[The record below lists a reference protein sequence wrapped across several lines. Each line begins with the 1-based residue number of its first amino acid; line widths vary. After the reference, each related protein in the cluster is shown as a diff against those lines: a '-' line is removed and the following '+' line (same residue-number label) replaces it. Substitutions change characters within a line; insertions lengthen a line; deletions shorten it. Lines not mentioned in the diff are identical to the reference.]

1 MSPEADRLDRVVP
14 ALLRGLV
21 RPAARRTVAGPATG
35 TGPDGPE
42 ALKQRLGSLDGT
54 RRGRVLLDLVRTHA
68 ALVLGHSGP
77 AEVEPGRGLLE
88 VGFDSLTA
96 VELRNRLRAATGHPL
111 PATLLFDHP
120 TPAAIAAHLAA
131 ELVPDAA
138 PGPAPGL
145 AELDRLEGALD
156 GGVDD
161 PADRERLA
169 ARLRELLGRLDPAAT
184 AGDGTAADSLED
196 RMDGA
201 SDDELFDLIDNEL
214 GLS

>member
-1 MSPEADRLDRVVP
+1 ARLPPVHR
-14 ALLRGLV
+14 
-21 RPAARRTVAGPATG
+21 RRTGVGAP
-35 TGPDGPE
+35 
-42 ALKQRLGSLDGT
+42 Q
-54 RRGRVLLDLVRTHA
+54 RGRVLLDLVRSHA

-131 ELVPDAA
+131 ELVPDAG

-156 GGVDD
+156 GGVED

-169 ARLRELLGRLDPAAT
+169 GRLRELLGRLDPAAT
-184 AGDGTAADSLED
+184 AADGDGTAADFIED

-201 SDDELFDLIDNEL
+201 SDDEIFDLIDNEL

>member
-1 MSPEADRLDRVVP
+1 RHRPPPAGHP
-14 ALLRGLV
+14 AL
-21 RPAARRTVAGPATG
+21 RPPHPGRHRRTPRRR
-35 TGPDGPE
+35 TGP
-42 ALKQRLGSLDGT
+42 RRRT
-54 RRGRVLLDLVRTHA
+54 R
-68 ALVLGHSGP
+68 
-77 AEVEPGRGLLE
+77 PG
-88 VGFDSLTA
+88 
-96 VELRNRLRAATGHPL
+96 
-111 PATLLFDHP
+111 
-120 TPAAIAAHLAA
+120 
-131 ELVPDAA
+131 
-138 PGPAPGL
+138 PGL

>member
-1 MSPEADRLDRVVP
+1 
-14 ALLRGLV
+14 
-21 RPAARRTVAGPATG
+21 
-35 TGPDGPE
+35 
-42 ALKQRLGSLDGT
+42 
-54 RRGRVLLDLVRTHA
+54 
-68 ALVLGHSGP
+68 
-77 AEVEPGRGLLE
+77 
-88 VGFDSLTA
+88 
-96 VELRNRLRAATGHPL
+96 ELRNRLRAATGHPL

-169 ARLRELLGRLDPAAT
+169 ARLRELLGRLDPAAA

>member
-1 MSPEADRLDRVVP
+1 A
-14 ALLRGLV
+14 
-21 RPAARRTVAGPATG
+21 G

-42 ALKQRLGSLDGT
+42 ALKQRLASLNDT
-54 RRGRVLLDLVRTHA
+54 QRGRVLLDLVRSHA

-77 AEVEPGRGLLE
+77 AAVDPGRGLLE

-120 TPAAIAAHLAA
+120 TPAAIAGHLAA
-131 ELVPDAA
+131 ELVPEAG
-138 PGPAPGL
+138 PGPVPGL
-145 AELDRLEGALD
+145 AELDLLEGTLD
-156 GGVDD
+156 GALDD
-161 PADRERLA
+161 PADRDRLA
-169 ARLRELLGRLDPAAT
+169 DRLRELLRRVDPAAT
-184 AGDGTAADSLED
+184 AADGDGSAADSIED